1 MSIYIMKT
9 KQINK
14 RRRRRGPKVLGELIS
29 GGGELSKSF

>member
-1 MSIYIMKT
+1 MKT

-14 RRRRRGPKVLGELIS
+14 RRRRGPKVLGELIS